1 VRKASRTLA
10 FLSVRAETPG
20 AAAGHVGEDRSQVVQ
35 AVLEHEAGWR
45 RACGEDGRRVCCGA
59 VLSLWGD
66 LERDVS
72 PGSSLS
78 LLVRGGLVR
87 SSPHDSISAAGG
99 VKQHA
104 EVERAAAAAAVCTP
118 HCVRVRGDAG
128 TGRQQ
133 QRSGLPLPLCKQWWK
148 ARVDG
153 KACVCATRGSNAGP
167 DDDEERE
174 AGVIGA
180 CGRRHYFASAEED
193 AKYRLL
199 EEKRQRSRELERAG
213 IQEDPHSACSKLKKA
228 HSDGLFVD
236 WLLVSLPPS
245 LSPSPFLPFFP
256 SSVPFICSS
265 FSSSLPTSVH
275 AYMYVSMCE
284 CVYSSMYVDVYIH
297 VSMYI
302 RMYIYTICMC
312 ACATSTENT
321 HTHRR
326 TLTRTHARTR
336 ARTHTQATYGE
347 EELRRGGIVD
357 VAGGKGEI
365 SFRLVHH
372 HNIPCTLVDPRPVRL
387 LMCT

>member
-1 VRKASRTLA
+1 MGSSAALAARSESRARFWDSMRAERAAGLVGESSAAVGAQVSHGGAYDKRDAHRYESGERSTYGACHISGVTRTSCCVSSQDEGESVVLEGVVVKVRKASRTLA

-20 AAAGHVGEDRSQVVQ
+20 AAAGHLGEDRSQVVQ

-45 RACGEDGRRVCCGA
+45 WACGEDGRRVCCGA

-72 PGSSLS
+72 PGSAPS

-104 EVERAAAAAAVCTP
+104 EVERAAAAAAACTP

-128 TGRQQ
+128 TGGQR

-153 KACVCATRGSNAGP
+153 TVCVCATRGSDACP
-167 DDDEERE
+167 DDEEERE

-193 AKYRLL
+193 EKYRLL
-199 EEKRQRSRELERAG
+199 EEKRQRSRELERSG
-213 IQEDPHSACSKLKKA
+213 ILDDPHSACSKLKKA

-236 WLLVSLPPS
+236 WLLVSLPLS
-245 LSPSPFLPFFP
+245 LSPSPSLP
-256 SSVPFICSS
+256 S
-265 FSSSLPTSVH
+265 FSSSIPLSVPPSP
-275 AYMYVSMCE
+275 APFLRPYMHTCKYL
-284 CVYSSMYVDVYIH
+284 CVNAC
-297 VSMYI
+297 I
-302 RMYIYTICMC
+302 RVCM
-312 ACATSTENT
+312 
-321 HTHRR
+321 
-326 TLTRTHARTR
+326 
-336 ARTHTQATYGE
+336 
-347 EELRRGGIVD
+347 
-357 VAGGKGEI
+357 
-365 SFRLVHH
+365 
-372 HNIPCTLVDPRPVRL
+372 
-387 LMCT
+387 